1 MLVVRVQRG
10 RAGATGRGKG
20 GQQEGPLRRALTRL
34 QGRGGADRSKV
45 FRADFDSS
53 AIIDAAVQRRDVA
66 QFGSAPA
73 LGAGCRRFESCHP
86 DHSIAR
92 HVRPWLNG

>member
-1 MLVVRVQRG
+1 M
-10 RAGATGRGKG
+10 GKG
-20 GQQEGPLRRALTRL
+20 QGRREGEGPIAR
-34 QGRGGADRSKV
+34 KV
-45 FRADFDSS
+45 FPADFDSS
-53 AIIDAAVQRRDVA
+53 AIIDADVQRRDVA

>member
-1 MLVVRVQRG
+1 MLTGRVQRG
-10 RAGATGRGKG
+10 RAGAAGKG
-20 GQQEGPLRRALTRL
+20 KAAGKGRPTCVR
-34 QGRGGADRSKV
+34 RGGEGQGLIARKV
-45 FRADFDSS
+45 FPADFDSS
-53 AIIDAAVQRRDVA
+53 VIIDAAVQRRDVA